1 MQAFITRGCFT
12 DHGGKILEGEE
23 IWLVDG
29 KAIHLEGMTHYC
41 PRCKVL
47 SKAIATERGFIQVN
61 GRNPIVA
68 GDVSTCG
75 SRYIKIS
82 DLAVRNRSSGKDTF
96 VNVVPLLTDY
106 VNGQFFSDQ
115 FMLVDQK
122 TGNILSGIPYR
133 IHRENGE
140 IEEGVTDKNGYT
152 NNISNSERAENI
164 TIEINDFDLE
174 RFFNENFK

>member
-23 IWLVDG
+23 TWLVDG

-82 DLAVRNRSSGKDTF
+82 DLAVRSSNSGKRYFRKRRTST
-96 VNVVPLLTDY
+96 NRLCKWSILL
-106 VNGQFFSDQ
+106 
-115 FMLVDQK
+115 
-122 TGNILSGIPYR
+122 
-133 IHRENGE
+133 
-140 IEEGVTDKNGYT
+140 
-152 NNISNSERAENI
+152 
-164 TIEINDFDLE
+164 
-174 RFFNENFK
+174 

>member
-82 DLAVRNRSSGKDTF
+82 DLAVRSSNSGKDTF

-122 TGNILSGIPYR
+122 TGNVLSGIPYL

-140 IEEGVTDKNGYT
+140 MEEGVTDENGYT
-152 NNISNSERAENI
+152 KNISNSERAENI